1 MNFLNKL
8 RIVLVEPEHP
18 GNIGAAARAMK
29 TMGLTSLH
37 LVKPSRFPDPQADW
51 RAAGALDIVAE
62 ATTHNELDAAL
73 DGCGYIVGTTA
84 RDRHI
89 PWPTVSASEFGLKV
103 REGLGADLPIAI
115 LFGRETNGLTNEE
128 LLRCNCHLRIPSN
141 PEYGSLNLAMAVQI
155 VAYEIFKSL
164 PTSDIPAKR
173 WDRPLASSTEV
184 DQMIRHLEDICDFVG
199 FFSPGA
205 PRHAM
210 VRFRRLF
217 NRIELDETEIKLLR
231 GLFNH
236 IEQKYQSSDGSTLP
250 PPSEPAEPRKK

>member
-1 MNFLNKL
+1 M
-8 RIVLVEPEHP
+8 LVEPEHP
-18 GNIGAAARAMK
+18 GNIGATARAMK
-29 TMGLTSLH
+29 TMGITSLH
-37 LVKPSRFPDPQADW
+37 LVNPSRFPDPQADW

-62 ATTHNELDAAL
+62 ATTHSVLDSAL
-73 DGCGYIVGTTA
+73 EGCGYIVGTTA
-84 RDRHI
+84 RNRHV
-89 PWPTVSASEFGLKV
+89 PWPTVTAAEFGIKV
-103 REGLGADLPIAI
+103 REGLGTDLPIAI

-128 LLRCNCHLRIPSN
+128 LLRCNSHLRIPSN

-155 VAYEIFKSL
+155 VAYEIFKSSL
-164 PTSDIPAKR
+164 DSDVPSKR
-173 WDRPLASSTEV
+173 WDRPLASSSEV
-184 DQMIRHLEDICDFVG
+184 DQMIRHLEHVCDYVG

-236 IEQKYQSSDGSTLP
+236 IEQKYRTGDELNLP
-250 PPSEPAEPRKK
+250 SPSEATEPQTK